1 MNSEKVLKVGIIGVG
16 IHGQGHVRC
25 FQSLHNA
32 EVVALTDINNDR
44 VKDVANRY
52 GVTQAYT
59 DYKEMLDKVELD
71 AVAVVLPDHLHLDA
85 SLAVIE
91 SGRNLL
97 VEKPLAIRVE
107 DAEAIVKAARDK
119 GVRMMV
125 NFSNRFQVPIQQA
138 REAFVSGELGDPLYA
153 YLRLNN
159 TIYVPTKM
167 LAWSSRTKTPF
178 WLMSHLID
186 RIRWIW
192 GSDPR
197 RAYGVQRSVVLKG
210 MGVDTPD
217 FYHGTVEFDNGAVAA
232 FESCWILPDTS
243 PMSVDSK
250 MEMIFTKAAM
260 TIDAMQTMV
269 QKATSES
276 FTYPA
281 TLTGTVNGHPVGF
294 LLESIRHFVDSILAG
309 RDPEPSGEDGL
320 VVLKTAAAIVESAD
334 KGVPVEIK

>member
-1 MNSEKVLKVGIIGVG
+1 MSTKVLKLGIIGVG
-16 IHGQGHVRC
+16 LHGQGHVQC

-32 EVVALTDINNDR
+32 EVVALADINHDR
-44 VKDVANRY
+44 AKEVANRY
-52 GVTQAYT
+52 EVPQAYA
-59 DYKEMLDKVELD
+59 DYREMLDKAELD
-71 AVAVVLPDHLHLDA
+71 AVSVVLPDHLHLDA
-85 SLAVIE
+85 GLAVIE
-91 SGRNLL
+91 SGRHLL
-97 VEKPLAIRVE
+97 IEKPLAITVE
-107 DAEAIVKAARDK
+107 DGQAIVEAARAK

-138 REAFVSGELGDPLYA
+138 REAFRSGELGDPMYA

-159 TIYVPTKM
+159 TISVPTKM
-167 LAWSSRTKTPF
+167 LSWSSHTKTPF

-217 FYHGTVEFDNGAVAA
+217 FYHATVEFDNGAVAT

-243 PMSVDSK
+243 PMLVDSK

-269 QKATSES
+269 QKATQES
-276 FTYPA
+276 YTFPG
-281 TLTGTVNGHPVGF
+281 TLTGVVDGHPVGF

-320 VVLKTAAAIVESAD
+320 VVLKTAAAIVESAE
-334 KGVPVEIK
+334 KGLPVEIE